1 MSKRGI
7 FWLVAVASVLVM
19 LFLASSTDWLI
30 TEKAVEIH
38 QVSVLVDTED
48 DDGWGNFKMGLEQAA
63 LRLNADLSF
72 ITLYDEKAPEQQG
85 TLLLREVNSGA
96 QGIILLAENTA
107 SMEKMLGDVPVSV
120 PVVIY
125 GSSVDSPRVKASLC
139 PSWVSM
145 SKDLAKVI
153 MDENGTGLKVTIVT
167 TTKNRTNVEAM
178 KNALLLAITQAGAE
192 VSLVQLQSLDDV
204 KTLADGLTAQGGNIV
219 VTPELNT
226 LEALAQGIGS
236 HADQLPIYGVGWSGS
251 IWHSIEN
258 GDIKATVAC
267 NDYNGGYLALQALTQ
282 RLEGTADSDENREIP
297 YAVVNKENLYSDEI
311 ETMLFPIW

>member
-7 FWLVAVASVLVM
+7 FCFVAVASMLVI

-38 QVSVLVDTED
+38 QVSVLVDAED

-63 LRLNADLSF
+63 MRLNTDLSF
-72 ITLYDEKAPEQQG
+72 ITLYDEKEPEQQR

-107 SMEKMLGDVPVSV
+107 SMEKMLSDVPVNV
-120 PVVIY
+120 PLVIY
-125 GSSVDSPRVKASLC
+125 GSSVDSPRVKAALC
-139 PSWVSM
+139 PSWVRIA
-145 SKDLAKVI
+145 KDLAKVI
-153 MDENGTGLKVTIVT
+153 IKENGTGLKVTIVT
-167 TTKNRTNVEAM
+167 TTKNRTNVETM
-178 KNALLLAITQAGAE
+178 KNTMLLAITQAGGE

-204 KTLADGLTAQGGNIV
+204 KTLADGLMVQGGNV
-219 VTPELNT
+219 VFTPELNT
-226 LEALAQGIGS
+226 LEAFAKSIGEHS
-236 HADQLPIYGVGWSGS
+236 QKLPIYGVGWSGG

-267 NDYNGGYLALQALTQ
+267 NDYNGGYLALQELAQ
-282 RLEGTADSDENREIP
+282 RLEGTSNSEDNHEIP
-297 YAVVNKENLYSDEI
+297 YAIVNKDNLYSDEI

>member
-7 FWLVAVASVLVM
+7 FWIVIVASVLVI

-38 QVSVLVDTED
+38 QVSVLVDAED
-48 DDGWGNFKMGLEQAA
+48 DDGWGNFKMGLEKAA
-63 LRLNADLSF
+63 LRLNADISY
-72 ITLYDEKAPEQQG
+72 ITLYDEKEPEQQEA
-85 TLLLREVNSGA
+85 LLLREINSGA

-107 SMEKMLGDVPVSV
+107 RMEKMLGDVPANV

-125 GSSVDSPRVKASLC
+125 GSSVDSPRVKAALC

-145 SKDLAKVI
+145 AKDLAKVI
-153 MDENGTGLKVTIVT
+153 ISENGTGLKVTIVT
-167 TTKNRTNVEAM
+167 TTKNRTNVETM
-178 KNALLLAITQAGAE
+178 KNTMLLAITQAGAE

-219 VTPELNT
+219 FTPELNT
-226 LEALAQGIGS
+226 LEALAQSVGT
-236 HADQLPIYGVGWSGS
+236 HADKLPIYGVGWSGS
-251 IWHSIEN
+251 IWHWVEN

-282 RLEGTADSDENREIP
+282 RLQGTKDSDDNREIP
-297 YAVVNKENLYSDEI
+297 YAVVNKDNLYSDEI